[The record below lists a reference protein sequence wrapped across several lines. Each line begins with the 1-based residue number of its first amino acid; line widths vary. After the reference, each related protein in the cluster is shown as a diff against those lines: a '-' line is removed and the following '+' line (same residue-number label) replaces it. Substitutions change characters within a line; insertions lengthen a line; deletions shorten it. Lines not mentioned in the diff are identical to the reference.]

1 MLQRDYFIRII
12 EEFTA
17 ALSHFLEKKEGEQR
31 QRYLED
37 LYRQYV
43 GDYSLLRNFTIDEA
57 FQYAR
62 EQWKEEEMADRLEML
77 AELYYVEGKELQNP
91 LRDMLLN
98 KAYSL
103 FDYLDGNSHTF
114 SVTRQQKM
122 AEIKRV
128 LHSQE
133 G

>member
-17 ALSHFLEKKEGEQR
+17 ALARFLEKKEGEQR

-43 GDYSLLRNFTIDEA
+43 GDYTLLRNFTVDEA
-57 FQYAR
+57 FQYALD
-62 EQWKEEEMADRLEML
+62 QWKPEERVDRLEML
-77 AELYYVEGKELQNP
+77 AELYFVEGKGKQNP
-91 LRDMLLN
+91 LRDMLLQ

-103 FDYLDGNSHTF
+103 FDYVDGNSQSF
-114 SVTRQQKM
+114 SLSRQQKM
-122 AEIKRV
+122 AEINRLLSK
-128 LHSQE
+128 
-133 G
+133 

>member
-17 ALSHFLEKKEGEQR
+17 ALAQFLEKKEGQQR

-43 GDYSLLRNFTIDEA
+43 GDYSLLRNFTVEEA
-57 FQYAR
+57 MLYAR
-62 EQWKEEEMADRLEML
+62 DQWKEEERIDRLEML
-77 AELYYVEGKELQNP
+77 AELYLVEGKGLQNP

-98 KAYSL
+98 KAFSL
-103 FDYLDGNSHTF
+103 FDYVDAHSHAF
-114 SVTRQQKM
+114 SLSRQAKM
-122 AEIKRV
+122 AEINKLLSR
-128 LHSQE
+128 
-133 G
+133 

>member
-17 ALSHFLEKKEGEQR
+17 ALAQFLEKKEGQQR

-43 GDYSLLRNFTIDEA
+43 GDYSLLRNFTVEEA
-57 FQYAR
+57 MLYAR
-62 EQWKEEEMADRLEML
+62 DQWKEEERIDRLEML
-77 AELYYVEGKELQNP
+77 AELYLVEGKGLQNP

-98 KAYSL
+98 KAFSL
-103 FDYLDGNSHTF
+103 FDYVDAHSHTF
-114 SVTRQQKM
+114 SLSRQAKM
-122 AEIKRV
+122 AEINKLLSR
-128 LHSQE
+128 
-133 G
+133 